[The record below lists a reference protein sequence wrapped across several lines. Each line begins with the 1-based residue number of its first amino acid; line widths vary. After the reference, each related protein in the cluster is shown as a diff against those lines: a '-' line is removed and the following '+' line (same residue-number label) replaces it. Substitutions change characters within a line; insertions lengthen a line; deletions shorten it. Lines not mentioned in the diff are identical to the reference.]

1 MSGGTKPASGA
12 IGDFGRRLLP
22 LLGLLAI
29 IAIIALLAGSGSP
42 FLQRRVTLGLID
54 LTAVVGLYI
63 FVGNSGILSFGHVGF
78 MAIAAYVSAIL
89 SMKAAT
95 KGMFLPALIEHAE
108 LPPILSGLIG
118 AACATLFASLVGLV
132 LMRLSGMSASI
143 ATFALLIIVYVV
155 IGNWDSITG
164 GQRSLMGIP
173 ATVGLWSSFAIAA
186 TALAL
191 AFAYQETRGALA
203 LRAARED
210 EVAARA
216 SGVRVY
222 RERVIAFTVS
232 AFVSGLS
239 GAAMAHLLGTVRVDS
254 FYLDLTFIIIAMLVV
269 GGARSLAGAVAG
281 TIAIVGLTEVMRLVE
296 AGVPVPGTPVVLA
309 APAGLG
315 DVLVAAFMLL
325 MIIFRPAGLA
335 NGNELRLPLRLRRG

>member
-1 MSGGTKPASGA
+1 MTIVVGSARE
-12 IGDFGRRLLP
+12 ICRRLLP
-22 LLGLLAI
+22 LFALLAI
-29 IAIIALLAGSGSP
+29 VAAIALLASEGSP
-42 FLQRRVTLGLID
+42 FVQRRVTLGLID

-63 FVGNSGILSFGHVGF
+63 FVGNSGILSFGHVSF

-95 KGMFLPALIEHAE
+95 KGMFLPGLPTLIEHAE
-108 LPPILSGLIG
+108 LPPVLTGLLG
-118 AACATLFASLVGLV
+118 TLCATLFALIVGLV

-155 IGNWDSITG
+155 IGNLDSITG

-173 ATVGLWSSFAIAA
+173 APVGLGTSFVVA
-186 TALAL
+186 ALAL
-191 AFAYQETRGALA
+191 AVAFGYQETRSALA

-222 RERVIAFTVS
+222 RERVIAFTLS

-239 GAAMAHLLGTVRVDS
+239 GALMAHILGTVRVDS
-254 FYLDLTFIIIAMLVV
+254 FYLDLTFITIAMLVV
-269 GGARSLAGAVAG
+269 GGSRSLLGAVTG
-281 TIAIVGLTEVMRLVE
+281 TIVIVGLNEIMRIVE
-296 AGVPVPGTPVVLA
+296 AGVQIPGTGATLA

-315 DVLVAAFMLL
+315 DVLVALTMLL
-325 MIIFRPAGLA
+325 MIMFRPAGLSD
-335 NGNELRLPLRLRRG
+335 GRELTIAYGKR